1 VDLFDLPSAL
11 AEDLRFDEDWGI
23 RVQTVDPLPG
33 QPGLAE
39 GDFIVAIDGA
49 LLDGKCVCSVLRSW
63 R

>member
-1 VDLFDLPSAL
+1 MLDNLCRLVDLFDLPSAL

-39 GDFIVAIDGA
+39 GDFIVGH
-49 LLDGKCVCSVLRSW
+49 
-63 R
+63 